1 MSSCGMTLFR
11 YGTLFA
17 AAVAAAA
24 ATVASYDEELELDAM
39 KVMLLQSK
47 LQLRTAVDQ
56 GSSRSSFISGVD
68 LLELRVRALE
78 AKLDRVTASSGTPW
92 LFLPIEA
99 VFSLIRKFGDF
110 IGDLFLH
117 PRGHAWQQ
125 LMVFCI
131 CTAGV
136 VASGMSVNSQRWCE
150 HMGGKL
156 PSLVFGIAVGT
167 ASLAIVGSI
176 CHPLIPWMLL
186 AVLCVLARTPKAE
199 RADKAEAGR

>member
-1 MSSCGMTLFR
+1 

-92 LFLPIEA
+92 
-99 VFSLIRKFGDF
+99 
-110 IGDLFLH
+110 
-117 PRGHAWQQ
+117 Q
-125 LMVFCI
+125 LSADGCGGISELKSNFC
-131 CTAGV
+131 G
-136 VASGMSVNSQRWCE
+136 
-150 HMGGKL
+150 
-156 PSLVFGIAVGT
+156 
-167 ASLAIVGSI
+167 
-176 CHPLIPWMLL
+176 
-186 AVLCVLARTPKAE
+186 
-199 RADKAEAGR
+199 